1 MATNYKT
8 ILNEI
13 NKAITDTHKMASKA
27 YSLSPF
33 VKDKDLI
40 KLEMIK
46 NALREARRICE
57 LPLEKVVEIP
67 EAKKENKIDKQT
79 DKEIKEYT
87 YSESNPS
94 NMEEGN
100 IRAELDN
107 IGNRLNKGDKFTKE
121 ETKQLFERR
130 ARLISELEDRE
141 AKKKD

>member
-8 ILNEI
+8 IAQDI
-13 NKAITDTHKMASKA
+13 NKVITDTHKMASKV

-46 NALREARRICE
+46 NALLEAKKICE
-57 LPLEKVVEIP
+57 LPLEKIIDMP
-67 EAKKENKIDKQT
+67 KAKEDKIDKQT

-100 IRAELDN
+100 IRAELDS
-107 IGNRLNKGDKFTKE
+107 IGNRLNKGDKFNKE
-121 ETKQLFERR
+121 EVKQLFERR
-130 ARLISELEDRE
+130 ARLMSELEERE
-141 AKKKD
+141 AKKKE

>member
-8 ILNEI
+8 IISEI
-13 NKAITDTHKMASKA
+13 NKAITDTHKMASKV

-67 EAKKENKIDKQT
+67 EAKKEDKI

-87 YSESNPS
+87 YSEENPS
-94 NMEEGN
+94 NMEEGA
-100 IRAELDN
+100 IRAELDS
-107 IGNRLNKGDKFTKE
+107 IESRINKSDKFTKE
-121 ETKQLFERR
+121 EVRKLFNRRTK
-130 ARLISELEDRE
+130 LISELEERE
-141 AKKKD
+141 AKKEIKK